1 MSIILMAEYMR
12 KSTQS
17 PRPAAVLSLPRGA
30 SVIGAGLMSG
40 TSADGV
46 DAAVVRF
53 TRAGGNHR
61 VELLGF
67 KTYPY
72 PPGFRR
78 RLLKNSDPATADLAE
93 LSALNILTAELFS
106 DALLRLLASL
116 RIATRDVNFIG
127 SHGQTVGHFPAR
139 RKLFGYEVRS
149 TLQIGHPSVI
159 AKRTGVTTVGDFR
172 IADVALGGSG
182 APLVPL
188 CDHLLHGSRTL
199 NRAALNIGGIANVT
213 VLPRGGAPGDVVAFD
228 TGPGNMLIDRL
239 AERFFSKP
247 FDRDGAVARRGS
259 IIPALLKRM
268 SAHPY
273 VKLAPPKS
281 TGREAFGDAYLSG
294 LLKEFGKETPEDLV
308 ATVTEFTAMSVYL
321 AHLLHVRKRDF
332 PEELIVSGGGARN
345 AYLLD
350 ALRRYFHPARVMAS
364 DETGIPSDAK
374 EAICFALLAWRTL
387 RGRPGNIPAV
397 TGARRLSV
405 LGVICP
411 P

>member
-1 MSIILMAEYMR
+1 M
-12 KSTQS
+12 
-17 PRPAAVLSLPRGA
+17 
-30 SVIGAGLMSG
+30 IGAGLMSG

-53 TRAGGNHR
+53 TRLRDGHR

-72 PPGFRR
+72 PRGFRR
-78 RLLKNSDPATADLAE
+78 LLLRNSDPASATLAE
-93 LSALNILTAELFS
+93 LSTLNILTAELFS
-106 DALLRLLASL
+106 DAILRLLSSL
-116 RIATRDVNFIG
+116 RLSSRDLGFIG

-139 RKLFGYEVRS
+139 RTLFGHEVRS
-149 TLQIGHPSVI
+149 TLQLGHPSVI

-188 CDHLLHGSRTL
+188 CDHLLHGSTAL
-199 NRAALNIGGIANVT
+199 NRVALNIGGIANVT
-213 VLPRGGAPGDVVAFD
+213 VLPRGGAPGKIVAFD

-239 AERFFSKP
+239 TERFYSKP
-247 FDRDGAVARRGS
+247 FDAEGAIARRGS
-259 IIPALLKRM
+259 IVPALLKRM
-268 SAHPY
+268 SLHPY
-273 VKLAPPKS
+273 LKMLPPKS
-281 TGREAFGDAYLSG
+281 TGREEFGDGYLSR
-294 LLKEFGKETPEDLV
+294 LLKEFGRETPEDLV
-308 ATVTEFTAMSVYL
+308 ATVTEFTALSVYL
-321 AHLLHVRKRDF
+321 GHLLHVPKRNF

-345 AYLLD
+345 AYLLG
-350 ALRRYFHPARVMAS
+350 ALRRYFHPSRVMTS
-364 DETGIPSDAK
+364 DESGVPSDAK

-387 RGRPGNIPAV
+387 RGRPGNIPGV
-397 TGARRLSV
+397 TGASRPSV